1 MRGYGSRA
9 YATSTQRF
17 FMRARKLS
25 GGEEARKLSQA
36 GISSLCLH

>member
-17 FMRARKLS
+17 FTRARKLS
-25 GGEEARKLSQA
+25 GGEVAAIARQ
-36 GISSLCLH
+36 I